1 MLLLSS
7 ADIFK
12 IKVFKKKYFRNTIR
26 VSNGLDSV
34 DPDLGPKLFA
44 KVISRRQNAVE
55 ERVMG

>member
-1 MLLLSS
+1 MFLLSS

-12 IKVFKKKYFRNTIR
+12 IKDFKKQYFRNTIR

-34 DPDLGPKLFA
+34 DPYLGPKLFA
-44 KVISRRQNAVE
+44 KAISRRQNTVD